1 MNKTNL
7 EKKEKFIII
16 TGCEGFIGSN
26 IAKKINNL
34 KQNYKIIGCGSLNKK
49 EKLENINNV
58 KIIDYW
64 NKNKFFENLK
74 SIKSSQIKAI
84 IHMGAC
90 SSTNEWNG
98 EYLMENNTAY
108 TNKLIDYSIKNN
120 IRLIHA
126 SSASVYGIKG
136 EASKTSISD
145 CIPLN
150 MYAYSK
156 LISDNYLINNYPK
169 QRNITALRFFNVF
182 GINEKHKLGMASP
195 VHTFNHQA
203 REFGAIGLFKE
214 FEESSIFQRDFISV
228 NDIANLIIELIDKKN
243 CFGIFDA
250 GTSSPSS
257 FFLIANLIKNWWQ
270 LKGKNININEI
281 DFPDQLLGHY
291 QTYTRANM
299 SYINIKKF
307 KWRPSK
313 IEMQISNFLEE
324 FNSDFVIKL

>member
-1 MNKTNL
+1 MK
-7 EKKEKFIII
+7 KKETFIII

-26 IAKKINNL
+26 VAKKINNL
-34 KQNYKIIGCGSLNKK
+34 NENYNIIGCGSLNKK
-49 EKLENINNV
+49 EKLENINKI

-64 NKNKFFENLK
+64 NKNKFFENIN
-74 SIKSSQIKAI
+74 SIKKSQIKAI

-90 SSTNEWNG
+90 SSTNEWDG
-98 EYLMENNTAY
+98 EYLMENNTFY
-108 TNKLIDYSIKNN
+108 TNKLIDYSIQNK

-136 EASKTSISD
+136 EAAKTDISD

-169 QRNITALRFFNVF
+169 QKYITSLRFFNVF
-182 GINEKHKLGMASP
+182 GINERHKLGMSSP

-203 REFGAIGLFKE
+203 RKFGAINLFKE
-214 FEESSIFQRDFISV
+214 FEENNLFQRDFVSV
-228 NDIANLIIELIDKKN
+228 NDIANLIIELIDSKN

-250 GTSSPSS
+250 GTSSPTS
-257 FFLIANLIKNWWQ
+257 FFSVANLIKNWWKI
-270 LKGKNININEI
+270 KGKNIDINKI

-291 QTYTRANM
+291 QRYTRANM
-299 SYINIKKF
+299 SYIKTKNL
-307 KWRPSK
+307 KWKPSK
-313 IEMQISNFLEE
+313 IETQISKFLEE
-324 FNSDFVIKL
+324 YNSDFIS